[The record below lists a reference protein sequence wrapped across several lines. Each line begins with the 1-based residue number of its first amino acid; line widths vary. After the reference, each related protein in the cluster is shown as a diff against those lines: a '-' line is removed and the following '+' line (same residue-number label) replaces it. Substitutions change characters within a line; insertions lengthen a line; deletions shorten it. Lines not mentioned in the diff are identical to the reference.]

1 MTDVRIVLFDTA
13 GLYYKIDSSS
23 YDSLIWCSDTIWEL
37 TVTTV
42 THFGDFL
49 RVGSQGMR

>member
-1 MTDVRIVLFDTA
+1 MTEVITVLFDTA
-13 GLYYKIDSSS
+13 DLYYKIASSS

-49 RVGSQGMR
+49 GVGSLGMR